1 VGTENVELGCGSD
14 NSTVI
19 TSMHNTRHGDE
30 TIIGRRVGGVTYNTA
45 LFTLVTLFAL
55 ITLFTHPAT
64 AFPRF
69 VTAFNCS
76 MSFKVGGTSAGDL
89 NCAVIAWGGLALP
102 HTSVIRRSGEGT
114 VTLE

>member
-1 VGTENVELGCGSD
+1 MGTERNGGGSRELGCGSN

-19 TSMHNTRHGDE
+19 TSMHSTRHGDE

-45 LFTLVTLFAL
+45 LF
-55 ITLFTHPAT
+55 TLFTHPAT